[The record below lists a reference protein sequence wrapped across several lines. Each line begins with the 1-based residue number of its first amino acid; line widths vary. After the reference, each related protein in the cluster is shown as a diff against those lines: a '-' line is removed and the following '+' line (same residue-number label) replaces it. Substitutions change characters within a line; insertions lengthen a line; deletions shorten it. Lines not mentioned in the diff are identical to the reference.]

1 MEQLLDAPLWIRLI
15 VIFAASAVVASWLN
29 AAIYEFAYD
38 RRRFSPWQ
46 PTPPGVGQRGWLDRT
61 PIVGWLRL
69 RRDSGQLGER
79 FWARPFALEIL
90 FPLAIAALYWWEVEQ
105 HALIDPQI
113 PVAGDVNWR
122 TLSGVLHAQFLAHA
136 LLAAFM
142 WAATFIDF
150 DEKTIP
156 DAISRP
162 GTLLALLI
170 ITLAPVSAL
179 PDVKPLTAPPR
190 MGVPIVDVNGNP
202 LQGRGGGQQL
212 YVTPVQPF
220 SPNDWPAWA
229 AEHRSGLSLAAGL
242 ACLWL
247 WCFAIADRT
256 WPKRLAYSN
265 AWASKA
271 AVWRAR
277 LLRDLSRMH
286 LRALLVGGTLVVL
299 ITWFTGGASWL
310 GLLNGLL
317 GLALGSVLVW
327 AVRVVGSMAMGREA
341 MGFGDVLLMMMI
353 GVLLGWQACL
363 VLFFLAPF
371 AGLLL
376 GLLSLLL
383 GRGDAIPYGP
393 FLCLA
398 AAVTVVRW
406 GDIWPRVERIF
417 EPGWL
422 VPVMLVA
429 CIALLG
435 VLLLAIQFV
444 KGLFR
449 ERGND

>member
-1 MEQLLDAPLWIRLI
+1 MEQLLDVPLWTRL
-15 VIFAASAVVASWLN
+15 VVVFAASAVVASWLN

-46 PTPPGVGQRGWLDRT
+46 PTPPGVAPRGWLDRT
-61 PIVGWLRL
+61 PILGWLRL
-69 RRDSGQLGER
+69 RRDRGQLGER
-79 FWARPFALEIL
+79 FWVRPFLLELL
-90 FPLAIAALYWWEVEQ
+90 FPLAIAALYWWEVER

-122 TLSGVLHAQFLAHA
+122 PLAGVLHVQFFAHA

-162 GTLLALLI
+162 GTLLALLV
-170 ITLAPVSAL
+170 ITLAPMAAL
-179 PDVKPLTAPPR
+179 PDVKELAAAPRIGVALVDTQNAPLR
-190 MGVPIVDVNGNP
+190 V
-202 LQGRGGGQQL
+202 RGGHPL

-220 SPNDWPAWA
+220 SPNDWPARA
-229 AEHRSGLSLAAGL
+229 TDNRGRLSLLTGL
-242 ACLWL
+242 GCLWL

-256 WPKRLAYSN
+256 WPKRIAYPN
-265 AWASKA
+265 RLASKL
-271 AVWRAR
+271 AVWLAR
-277 LLRDLSRMH
+277 LLRDLSQMH
-286 LRALLVGGTLVVL
+286 LRSLLVAGTLAVL
-299 ITWFTGGASWL
+299 VTWFTDGAAWL
-310 GLLNGLL
+310 GLLNGLI
-317 GLALGSVLVW
+317 GLVLGSVLVW
-327 AVRVVGSMAMGREA
+327 AVRVVGSYAMGREA
-341 MGFGDVLLMMMI
+341 MGFGDVLLMMMV

-376 GLLSLLL
+376 GLASLLF

-406 GDIWPRVERIF
+406 GDLWPRVERVF

-429 CIALLG
+429 CVALLG
-435 VLLLAIQFV
+435 VLLVVIQIA

-449 ERGND
+449 ERGHD